1 LIVSALYVC
10 SASLL
15 SGQNPPIRAKTTAVV
30 DEARRAAT
38 ESIGSRLLLPSMVP
52 SLFGM
57 NRVEAARL
65 LEPLHLRPAFSGL
78 ENGIVVD
85 QKPAAGTTVRYGSE
99 VAVALGVMPRLVL
112 NGPVAPAYAGSE
124 LTFTASLVQ
133 PLPPGPRVTYYFLWG
148 DASRA
153 EATANAV
160 VTHRFAD
167 PARHMV
173 SVVAVINDRVRL
185 AGRVPVDVLALPPPA
200 DTAQTATVVATSDTT
215 ATVATE
221 DPTAPGTTATTP
233 STTSSATV
241 TTATTAPE
249 TTTEPPITATT
260 ATDSVAKPDT
270 SSNLLLMIAAVAV
283 VLLLVVTFLLVRVLR
298 ALNRKP
304 PEPQLQAK
312 SPVAFTGGVR
322 AIEYQIEHPELIRRG
337 PSVGLRGGIRA
348 EEGGDV

>member
-1 LIVSALYVC
+1 LIIIAVYVC

-15 SGQNPPIRAKTTAVV
+15 SGQNPPIRAKTTAAV

-38 ESIGSRLLLPSMVP
+38 ESIGSKLPLPLTVP

-57 NRVEAARL
+57 NRVEASRT
-65 LEPLHLRPAFSGL
+65 LEALRLRPAFSRV

-85 QKPAAGTTVRYGSE
+85 QKPAAGTTVRFGSE

-124 LTFTASLVQ
+124 LTFTASLVP
-133 PLPPGPRVTYYFLWG
+133 PLPAGPQVTYRFLWG
-148 DASRA
+148 DGSRA
-153 EATANAV
+153 DATANAV

-167 PARHMV
+167 ATRHMV
-173 SVVAVINDRVRL
+173 SVVAVIDGRVTL
-185 AGRVPVDVLALPPPA
+185 EGRVPVDVVALPPLA
-200 DTAQTATVVATSDTT
+200 DTASTATVVATSDTT

-221 DPTAPGTTATTP
+221 DPAAPATTGTTA
-233 STTSSATV
+233 STTSSAPA

-249 TTTEPPITATT
+249 TTTETPITATT
-260 ATDSVAKPDT
+260 ATSSVAKPDT
-270 SSNLLLMIAAVAV
+270 SSNLLLMIAAAAV

-312 SPVAFTGGVR
+312 SPVAFTGGMR
-322 AIEYQIEHPELIRRG
+322 AIEYQIVHPELIRRG